1 MPNLPTRCVGRIYQL
16 DANRINAR
24 RRDPAMNKLEQ
35 LKANGVV
42 SLVMSDTAYAEAGRD
57 GDARLQKTRDYTWI
71 KYKDADDVDV
81 DLRRRIEEVLFPEGA
96 QNQNQRNDV
105 DILFKAERL
114 QHVLI
119 TSDGGSKRQPGGMLG
134 NAAELA
140 KLGVV
145 VLSTEAAVSQIT
157 QLISERDAE
166 VRRLAARQGL
176 SLPEWVGAD
185 S

>member
-1 MPNLPTRCVGRIYQL
+1 MQSLPARCVGRIFHL

-24 RRDPAMNKLEQ
+24 QDDRSMNKLEQ
-35 LKANGVV
+35 WKADGVIR
-42 SLVMSDTAYAEAGRD
+42 LLMSDTAYDEAGRD
-57 GDARLQKTRDYTWI
+57 SALRLQKTRDYTWI
-71 KYKDADDVDV
+71 KYNTVDGADFDVQ
-81 DLRRRIEEVLFPEGA
+81 RRIEKVLFPRGA

-134 NAAELA
+134 NASELA
-140 KLGVV
+140 RLGVL
-145 VLSTEAAVSQIT
+145 VLSAEAAISQIK
-157 QLISERDAE
+157 QLIFERDAE
-166 VRRLAARQGL
+166 VRTLAAQLGL
-176 SLPEWVGAD
+176 SLPVWVGAD